1 MSKTTN
7 EITEIPAVP
16 PLTQDTIDSIVF
28 AFRAGESKAKRNILE
43 AVQAI
48 EDRSNATR
56 TPLFQDTLFELIR
69 EAVDRVVVDEPI
81 RNS

>member
-7 EITEIPAVP
+7 NTEVTAVP

-28 AFRAGESKAKRNILE
+28 AFRAGESKMRDKILE
-43 AVQAI
+43 AIQAI
-48 EDRSNATR
+48 EDQSHATK

-69 EAVDRVVVDEPI
+69 TAIDKVGSNEPV
-81 RNS
+81 RSR

>member
-7 EITEIPAVP
+7 EITEVPVTP
-16 PLTQDTIDSIVF
+16 PLTQDAVDSIVF

-43 AVQAI
+43 AIQAI
-48 EDRSNATR
+48 EDRSHATK

-69 EAVDRVVVDEPI
+69 EAIDKVVIDEPI